1 MKLDSPYHK
10 PKKVQPDGEM
20 TQRNIHFSEA
30 TVLRVEDSKLDR
42 SHMPEEDFAVPEKV
56 LAQMENYMQ
65 QQQNQSS
72 INYDKSFLINL
83 EQVEYFSEDQGNPIN
98 VINNDKISKKDIIS
112 VPSTPKEIIETPN
125 LVFSSIK
132 S

>member
-1 MKLDSPYHK
+1 
-10 PKKVQPDGEM
+10 
-20 TQRNIHFSEA
+20 
-30 TVLRVEDSKLDR
+30 
-42 SHMPEEDFAVPEKV
+42 MPEEDFAVPEKV

-83 EQVEYFSEDQGNPIN
+83 EQVEYFSEDQGNLIN
-98 VINNDKISKKDIIS
+98 VIHDEKISKKDVTS
-112 VPSTPKEIIETPN
+112 EPSTPKEIIETPN

-132 S
+132 SQHNQFKDE